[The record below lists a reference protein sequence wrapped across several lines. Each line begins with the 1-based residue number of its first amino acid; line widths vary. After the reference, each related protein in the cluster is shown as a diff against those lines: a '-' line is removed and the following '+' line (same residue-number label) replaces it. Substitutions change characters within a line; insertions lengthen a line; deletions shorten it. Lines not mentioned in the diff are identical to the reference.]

1 MPTLEQ
7 VLERI
12 GGLRR
17 AVILLTGVL
26 LVALILGV
34 SHWATRPTWVPVFT
48 GLPLETIGEVT
59 QRLDEAGIAY
69 RLDQGG
75 GAVLVSSD
83 DVARARVSLAQQG
96 LPAAGR
102 PGLELFDQPSWGMT
116 DFAQRINY
124 RRALEG
130 ELERTIG
137 KMRGVESA
145 QVHLAI
151 QETRSFRT
159 SDRPAEASVV
169 LKLRSGA
176 AASPDMVQGIA
187 HLVSSSIDG
196 LESGNVAV
204 LDDTGRLLSAP
215 AEAGSLTA
223 LTSRQL
229 AMQRE
234 VEQYLESKAEQLLT
248 QFMGAGNARVQV
260 AADLDF
266 NRVERTTE
274 RLDPDGQV
282 MAAEQRSE
290 IVPGAEG
297 GAASTTSTT
306 EYQNSR
312 VLETFS
318 GAPGDL
324 SRLSVAV
331 LVNDRLVPAPE
342 GEGEP
347 TVVARTPEELQRI
360 ETLVRSAV
368 GLNEQR
374 GDLISVVS
382 VPFDGVAVT
391 AMEVSEG
398 PAIFDMVRS
407 AQRPALTIIALAMAF
422 FVALRVLKLLRDIAP
437 PRPQEQLAL
446 AGAGAG
452 GDSTPMLDLPEP
464 EPPALEPI
472 QVRRSIPIINTV
484 MRDRVV
490 ASVEEHPNLAARL
503 VRAWMREG

>member
-7 VLERI
+7 LIDRV

-17 AVILLTGVL
+17 AVILMAGVL
-26 LVALILGV
+26 MVAAILGL
-34 SHWATRPTWVPVFT
+34 SHWATRPSWVPVFT

-59 QRLDEAGIAY
+59 QQLEEAGIEY
-69 RLDQGG
+69 RLEQGG
-75 GAVLVSSD
+75 SALLVSTD
-83 DVARARVSLAQQG
+83 DVARARVLLAQQG
-96 LPAAGR
+96 LPSAGR

-151 QETRSFRT
+151 HETSSFRT
-159 SDRPAEASVV
+159 TNRPSEASVV

-176 AASPDMVQGIA
+176 SAAPDMVQGIG
-187 HLVSSSIDG
+187 HLVASSIDG
-196 LESGNVAV
+196 VESGNVAV
-204 LDDTGRLLSAP
+204 LDDSGRLLSAP
-215 AEAGSLTA
+215 AEAGSLEA

-229 AMQRE
+229 SMQRE
-234 VEQYLESKAEQLLT
+234 VEQYLEGKAEQLLT
-248 QFMGAGNARVQV
+248 QFMGTGNARVQV
-260 AADLDF
+260 SADLNFD
-266 NRVERTTE
+266 RVERTTE
-274 RLDPDGQV
+274 SLDPDGQV
-282 MAAEQRSE
+282 LSAEQRSE

-297 GAASTTSTT
+297 GAASTTSTS

-318 GAPGDL
+318 GAPGNL
-324 SRLSVAV
+324 TRLSVAV
-331 LVNDRLVPAPE
+331 LVNDRITPAGDGDGDPLVVP
-342 GEGEP
+342 
-347 TVVARTPEELQRI
+347 RTPAEIARI

-368 GLNEQR
+368 GLNEGR

-382 VPFDGVAVT
+382 VPFDGVAT
-391 AMEVSEG
+391 IAMAERDG
-398 PAIFDMVRS
+398 PKVMDMVQS
-407 AQRPALTIIALAMAF
+407 AQRPALTIVGLILAF
-422 FVALRVLKLLRDIAP
+422 IVALRVLKLLREVAP
-437 PRPQEQLAL
+437 RSHAPAGAL
-446 AGAGAG
+446 AGG
-452 GDSTPMLDLPEP
+452 GSMIDDLPRVEAAP
-464 EPPALEPI
+464 EAQLVI
-472 QVRRSIPIINTV
+472 KRTIPIINTV

>member
-1 MPTLEQ
+1 
-7 VLERI
+7 
-12 GGLRR
+12 
-17 AVILLTGVL
+17 
-26 LVALILGV
+26 
-34 SHWATRPTWVPVFT
+34 
-48 GLPLETIGEVT
+48 
-59 QRLDEAGIAY
+59 
-69 RLDQGG
+69 
-75 GAVLVSSD
+75 D
-83 DVARARVSLAQQG
+83 DVARARVTLAQQG
-96 LPAAGR
+96 LPDAGR

-124 RRALEG
+124 RSALEG

-137 KMRGVESA
+137 KMRGVEGA

-159 SDRPAEASVV
+159 NYRPSEASVV

-176 AASPDMVQGIA
+176 SASPEMVQGIG
-187 HLVSSSIDG
+187 HLVASSIDG
-196 LESGNVAV
+196 IESGNVAV
-204 LDDTGRLLSAP
+204 LDDAGRLLSAP

-223 LTSRQL
+223 LTSRQI

-391 AMEVSEG
+391 ALEVSEG

-437 PRPQEQLAL
+437 PRPQEQL
-446 AGAGAG
+446 
-452 GDSTPMLDLPEP
+452 
-464 EPPALEPI
+464 
-472 QVRRSIPIINTV
+472 
-484 MRDRVV
+484 
-490 ASVEEHPNLAARL
+490 
-503 VRAWMREG
+503 

>member
-7 VLERI
+7 VLDRI

-59 QRLDEAGIAY
+59 QRLEEAGIEY
-69 RLDQGG
+69 RLEQGG
-75 GAVLVSSD
+75 GSVMVSSD
-83 DVARARVSLAQQG
+83 DLARARVTLAQQG
-96 LPAAGR
+96 LPDAGR

-137 KMRGVESA
+137 KMRGVEGA

-151 QETRSFRT
+151 HETSSFRT
-159 SDRPAEASVV
+159 TNKPSEASVV
-169 LKLRSGA
+169 LKLRGGVS
-176 AASPDMVQGIA
+176 ASADMVQGIA
-187 HLVSSSIDG
+187 HLVASSIDG

-204 LDDTGRLLSAP
+204 LDDGGRLLSAP

-223 LTSRQL
+223 LTSQQL
-229 AMQRE
+229 GMQRE
-234 VEQYLESKAEQLLT
+234 IEQYLEGKAEQLLT

-260 AADLDF
+260 AADLNFD
-266 NRVERTTE
+266 RVERTTE
-274 RLDPDGQV
+274 SMDPDGQV

-324 SRLSVAV
+324 TRLSVAV
-331 LVNDRLVPAPE
+331 LVNDRMMPPPD
-342 GEGEP
+342 GEGDP
-347 TVVARTPEELQRI
+347 VVVPRTPEELARI

-368 GLNEQR
+368 GLNNQR

-382 VPFDGVAVT
+382 VPFDGVATVAMAAEADGT
-391 AMEVSEG
+391 PVMEV
-398 PAIFDMVRS
+398 VRS
-407 AQRPALTIIALAMAF
+407 AQRPALTLLGLVLAF
-422 FVALRVLKLLRDIAP
+422 IVAMRVLKMLRDAT
-437 PRPQEQLAL
+437 PRMSTMPAL
-446 AGAGAG
+446 TH
-452 GDSTPMLDLPEP
+452 GDPMLDNLPRVEAPPEP
-464 EPPALEPI
+464 I
-472 QVRRSIPIINTV
+472 VVKRTSPIINTV

-503 VRAWMREG
+503 VRAWMREA

>member
-12 GGLRR
+12 GGIRR
-17 AVILLTGVL
+17 AVILLTGVI

-34 SHWATRPTWVPVFT
+34 SHWATRPAWVPLFT
-48 GLPLETIGEVT
+48 GLPLETSGEVT
-59 QRLDEAGIAY
+59 QRLDEAGVVY
-69 RLDQGG
+69 RLEQGG
-75 GAVLVSSD
+75 AAILVSAD
-83 DVARARVSLAQQG
+83 DVPGARVLLAQQG
-96 LPAAGR
+96 LPDAGR

-151 QETRSFRT
+151 HETRSFRT
-159 SDRPAEASVV
+159 NDRPSEASVV

-176 AASPDMVQGIA
+176 AASPDMVQGIG

-196 LESGNVAV
+196 IESGNVAV
-204 LDDTGRLLSAP
+204 LDDGGRLLSAP
-215 AEAGSLTA
+215 AEAGSLAA

-229 AMQRE
+229 SMQRE
-234 VEQYLESKAEQLLT
+234 VEQYLESKAEQLLG
-248 QFMGAGNARVQV
+248 QFMGVGNARVQV
-260 AADLDF
+260 AADLNFD
-266 NRVERTTE
+266 RIERTTE
-274 RLDPDGQV
+274 SLDPDGQV
-282 MAAEQRSE
+282 MSAEQRSE

-318 GAPGDL
+318 GAPGELD
-324 SRLSVAV
+324 RLSVAV
-331 LVNDRLVPAPE
+331 LVNDRLVPAADG
-342 GEGEP
+342 GEEP
-347 TVVARTPEELQRI
+347 LVVARTAEELARI

-368 GLNEQR
+368 GVNDQR

-382 VPFDGVAVT
+382 VPFDGVAVV
-391 AMEVSEG
+391 AVEG
-398 PAIFDMVRS
+398 QSGPGVMDVVQTV
-407 AQRPALTIIALAMAF
+407 QRPALTIIGLLLAF
-422 FVALRVLKLLRDIAP
+422 IVAMRVLKMLKDASP
-437 PRPQEQLAL
+437 PKQVEAL
-446 AGAGAG
+446 TDG
-452 GDSTPMLDLPEP
+452 GMIEDLPRVEAPAP
-464 EPPALEPI
+464 EPI
-472 QVRRSIPIINTV
+472 VVKRTIPIINTV

-503 VRAWMREG
+503 VRAWMREA

>member
-7 VLERI
+7 VLDRI

-17 AVILLTGVL
+17 AVILLTGVV

-59 QRLDEAGIAY
+59 QRLDEEGIGY
-69 RLDQGG
+69 RLEQGG
-75 GAVLVSSD
+75 GAILVSAD
-83 DVARARVSLAQQG
+83 DVARARVTLAQQG
-96 LPAAGR
+96 LPDVGR

-159 SDRPAEASVV
+159 NDRPSEASVV

-176 AASPDMVQGIA
+176 SASPEMVQGIG
-187 HLVSSSIDG
+187 HLVASSIDG
-196 LESGNVAV
+196 IESGNVAV
-204 LDDTGRLLSAP
+204 LDDAGRLLSAP
-215 AEAGSLTA
+215 AEAGSLEA

-229 AMQRE
+229 TMQRE
-234 VEQYLESKAEQLLT
+234 VEQYLESKAEQLLS
-248 QFMGAGNARVQV
+248 QFMGTGNARVQV
-260 AADLDF
+260 AADLNFD
-266 NRVERTTE
+266 RVERTTE
-274 RLDPDGQV
+274 SLDPDGQV

-318 GAPGDL
+318 GAPGELD
-324 SRLSVAV
+324 RLSVAV
-331 LVNDRLVPAPE
+331 LVNDRMVPAPD

-347 TVVARTPEELQRI
+347 LVVARTPDELARI

-368 GLNEQR
+368 GLNEGR

-382 VPFDGVAVT
+382 VPFDGVA
-391 AMEVSEG
+391 AVSMDAVEG
-398 PAIFDMVRS
+398 PGMLEMVRT
-407 AQRPALTIIALAMAF
+407 AQRPGLTIIALLMAF
-422 FVALRVLKLLRDIAP
+422 FVALRVLRILRDSAP
-437 PRPQEQLAL
+437 TARPRETA
-446 AGAGAG
+446 AITSG
-452 GDSTPMLDLPEP
+452 GGSMMEDLPRVEPAAP
-464 EPPALEPI
+464 EPI
-472 QVRRSIPIINTV
+472 VVKRTIPIINTV

-503 VRAWMREG
+503 VRAWMREA